1 MSDDPQIMTSSY
13 KQQKAFTTA
22 TNLFSTKH
30 LQTKCAKSTNK
41 LKKDK
46 STNSDYNTV
55 NVNTSSTQ
63 SSNSKDHSS
72 GSVVITI
79 RLLKMEAAKNAST
92 NQHSNE
98 QIGNCSLINKQNECS
113 TSNMIGADQHNE
125 YIINSNVTNPLNS
138 IENMHEQD
146 NNTNSSIRYNSDN
159 NINDAKSY
167 SDDDAN
173 ALTYYGNELICDNDN
188 GGKTDLSN
196 IKYKKNVC
204 VSPSET
210 LICDKVK
217 TMHTSQS
224 NDTVLILP
232 SNSDCKI
239 PANDLC
245 EANTSPKSVDIFNKS
260 ITDTA
265 SGFIPKNLINSVS
278 PYPHHIP
285 IANIMRSD
293 CVAAMNAEE
302 SMYK

>member
-1 MSDDPQIMTSSY
+1 M
-13 KQQKAFTTA
+13 
-22 TNLFSTKH
+22 
-30 LQTKCAKSTNK
+30 
-41 LKKDK
+41 
-46 STNSDYNTV
+46 
-55 NVNTSSTQ
+55 
-63 SSNSKDHSS
+63 
-72 GSVVITI
+72 
-79 RLLKMEAAKNAST
+79 
-92 NQHSNE
+92 
-98 QIGNCSLINKQNECS
+98 
-113 TSNMIGADQHNE
+113 
-125 YIINSNVTNPLNS
+125 
-138 IENMHEQD
+138 
-146 NNTNSSIRYNSDN
+146 
-159 NINDAKSY
+159 
-167 SDDDAN
+167 
-173 ALTYYGNELICDNDN
+173 ICDNDN